1 MRNARTGR
9 ISGFTIVELLVVVS
23 IIALLI
29 AILLPAI
36 GKARD
41 SALVTQ
47 SSGNLRNMGTAC
59 AGYGADWNDRQWT
72 AGPDDAGLFQG
83 QCSNYLQNAACPPQ
97 MILGWSS
104 GGGMWGYWLGSEGN
118 CNISVGNCG
127 NWPVYK
133 AIEFT
138 GADRGFGYFRLP
150 NAKSF
155 AGYIN
160 NKFYDPVCYAPKDKI
175 NLAIAEKYFGQ
186 ADQFNSIG
194 GDIAF
199 STYCFSPAAIW
210 SPDVFDK
217 RGYKNPNTLAG
228 GWRSPAVGMC
238 TYPDLKTRML
248 EHSWL
253 QNTEAT
259 TVNPNFAGG
268 NEPYYFNHGYNSAPV
283 TLFFDGH
290 VATMSVADA
299 MESDLRATNA
309 NQSQQG
315 WVEKGLWHRQTPFG
329 ANGYFGPQAFDW
341 LVMTSYHILTTDGIQ
356 GRDTAGAR

>member
-1 MRNARTGR
+1 
-9 ISGFTIVELLVVVS
+9 VVS

-72 AGPDDAGLFQG
+72 AGPDDAGLFG
-83 QCSNYLQNAACPPQ
+83 GTCENYLNQAACPPQ

-104 GGGMWGYWLGSEGN
+104 AGGMWGYWLGSVGN
-118 CNISVGNCG
+118 CNVSVGNCG

-133 AIEFT
+133 AIEFS
-138 GADRGFGYFRLP
+138 GADAGFGYFRLP

-160 NKFYDPVCYAPKDKI
+160 NKFYDPVFWAPKDKI

-186 ADQFNSIG
+186 ADQFNST

-199 STYCFSPAAIW
+199 STYCFSPAALW
-210 SPDVFDK
+210 SPDVYDK
-217 RGYKNPNTLAG
+217 KGFKNPNTLAG
-228 GWRSPAVGMC
+228 GWRSPEDPHARALVASEHRGHDREPELRGRQRAVLLQSRLQQRPGHPVLRRPRLHHERRRRHGVGPPC
-238 TYPDLKTRML
+238 DERERVAAGLGREGPLAPPDSVRTERLLRRPGVRL
-248 EHSWL
+248 ARGYQLPHPHDRRRPGPRHRRRPLIASVGGSWL
-253 QNTEAT
+253 RPGSPA
-259 TVNPNFAGG
+259 
-268 NEPYYFNHGYNSAPV
+268 
-283 TLFFDGH
+283 
-290 VATMSVADA
+290 
-299 MESDLRATNA
+299 
-309 NQSQQG
+309 
-315 WVEKGLWHRQTPFG
+315 
-329 ANGYFGPQAFDW
+329 
-341 LVMTSYHILTTDGIQ
+341 
-356 GRDTAGAR
+356 